1 MSKKIFSE
9 LEIIKLKKNKYVA
22 SVSEKSITYTNEFKI
37 QFIADSNN
45 GMSSKDIFEKAG
57 FDIEIIGLRRAES
70 AGSRWRKAYVT
81 KGIIGLDDTRRNS
94 SGRPRKKPMTDKELL
109 KRQETEIAYLKAEIE
124 LLKKFELSERGVKES
139 KLTSSAI
146 YKSIEVLSNKFS
158 KSIVYLCSIAGV
170 SRSGYYSYLKSSDV
184 RITKEKSDL
193 KSRNII
199 LKAFN
204 YRGFKKGSRTIK
216 MILENKFNIIFNRKK
231 IQRIMRKYNII
242 CPFRKANP
250 YKRLAKATKEHRTVA
265 NLLNRN
271 FKQGMPG
278 KVLLTDITYLPYK
291 NNSMAY
297 LSTIKDS
304 STNEILAYNISD
316 SLHIDL
322 VLDTVKILFRKPGF
336 KLPED
341 AFIHSDQ
348 GSHYTSPKFQKL
360 LKKYNLNQSMSRRG
374 NCWDNAPQESFFGH
388 MKDEIDY
395 KNCETLDELK
405 RLIRKYMKYYN
416 EERCQY
422 ELKKLTPIQ
431 FRNQLL
437 AA

>member
-1 MSKKIFSE
+1 MSKKFFSE
-9 LEIIKLKKNKYVA
+9 LEVNKLKKNKYVA
-22 SVSEKSITYTNEFKI
+22 NVSEKAITYTNEFKI

-45 GMSSKDIFEKAG
+45 GMSSKDIFLKAG
-57 FDIEIIGLRRAES
+57 FDIDVIGLKRVES
-70 AGSRWRKAYVT
+70 SGSRWRKAYAT
-81 KGIIGLDDTRRNS
+81 KGITGLDDTRRTS
-94 SGRPRKKPMTDKELL
+94 SGRPRKKAITDKELL
-109 KRQETEIAYLKAEIE
+109 KKQEAEIAYLKAEID

-158 KSIVYLCSIAGV
+158 KSISYLCSMAGV
-170 SRSGYYSYLKSSDV
+170 SRSGYYNYLNSFET
-184 RITKEKSDL
+184 RLIREESDL
-193 KSRNII
+193 KSRDII
-199 LKAFN
+199 LKVFN
-204 YRGFKKGSRTIK
+204 HRGFKKGSRTIK

-231 IQRIMRKYNII
+231 IQRIMRKYDII
-242 CPFRKANP
+242 CPIRRANP
-250 YKRLAKATKEHRTVA
+250 YKRLAKATKEHRTVS
-265 NLLNRN
+265 NLLNRK
-271 FKQGMPG
+271 FKQGIPG

-304 STNEILAYNISD
+304 STNEILAYNISN

-322 VLDTVKILFRKPGF
+322 VLDTVKILFKKIDF
-336 KLPED
+336 KLPEG

-360 LKKYNLNQSMSRRG
+360 IKKYKIGQSMSRRG

-405 RLIRKYMKYYN
+405 KLVRGYMNYYN

-422 ELKKLTPIQ
+422 ELKKLTPKQ